1 LSSIIKS
8 PFINY
13 ACNNK
18 KIIEVTKDSENA
30 IEQSSSVIKHNKDE
44 IDAIIEKETSK
55 AKVVANNIINKA
67 MLESES
73 ILQDAQN
80 KALEMKQEAY
90 NEALE
95 KGYIEGLKKGEEEIV
110 LKKQEVQLMLE
121 DAIKQK
127 EDILR
132 SIEPKIS
139 LIITSLV
146 EKLTNYVVDKEPIIL
161 YLIQKGFSEVE
172 VLEDVIVRVSV
183 DDYDYVL
190 ENKSIFTSNVSEQVS
205 IEILKDA
212 SLGNNDCI
220 IETKSGNID
229 CSLDTQLSGLNSDL
243 QLITDSMDLAK

>member
-18 KIIEVTKDSENA
+18 KIIEVTTDSENA
-30 IEQSSSVIKHNKDE
+30 IEQASSVIKYNKDE

-95 KGYIEGLKKGEEEIV
+95 KGYIEGLEKGEEEIV

>member
-1 LSSIIKS
+1 MSSIIKS

-18 KIIEVTKDSENA
+18 KIIEVTKDSQNV
-30 IEQSSSVIKHNKDE
+30 INQSSSIIKPNTDD
-44 IDAIIEKETSK
+44 IDAIIEKERSK
-55 AKVVANNIINKA
+55 AKIVANDIINKA

-73 ILQDAQN
+73 ILQNAKN

-95 KGYIEGLKKGEEEIV
+95 KGYMEGLNKGEEEIL
-110 LKKQEVQLMLE
+110 LKKQEMQYMLE
-121 DAIKQK
+121 DALKQK
-127 EDILR
+127 EDMLR
-132 SIEPKIS
+132 SIEPKIG

-146 EKLTNYVVDKEPIIL
+146 EKITNYVVDKEPIIL

-172 VLEDVIVRVSV
+172 VLEDVIVRVST

-190 ENKSIFTSNVSEQVS
+190 ENKSIFTSSVSEQVS

-212 SLGNNDCI
+212 RLGNNDCI

-229 CSLDTQLSGLNSDL
+229 CSLHTQLSGLNADL
-243 QLITDSMDLAK
+243 QLITDSMDIDK

>member
-1 LSSIIKS
+1 MSSIIKS

-18 KIIEVTKDSENA
+18 KIIEVTTDSENA
-30 IEQSSSVIKHNKDE
+30 IEQASSVIKYNKDE

-95 KGYIEGLKKGEEEIV
+95 KGYIEGLEKGEEEIV